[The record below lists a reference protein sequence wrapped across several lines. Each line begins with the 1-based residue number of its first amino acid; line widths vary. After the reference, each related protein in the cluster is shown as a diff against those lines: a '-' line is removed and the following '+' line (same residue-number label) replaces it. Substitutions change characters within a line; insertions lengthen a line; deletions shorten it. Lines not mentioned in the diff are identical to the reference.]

1 MKKYAAFFIA
11 FTLVFPQF
19 YANIGLAG
27 HENVQYQSY
36 YPHEIRF
43 LQVDNLDSA
52 LKLMRNTTT
61 SGRVQGLHL
70 YMEMSKKEEVSGIT
84 SVKFLEQITK
94 IYYLKFSEFNQH
106 LKNKT
111 LRTALSYGCINRVE
125 LAKEMK
131 TNPLFIP
138 LLPQHRETSYVKDFE
153 EMLKTVNC
161 GNVSHKLGNLKVGFT
176 PAEEAVAE
184 KIVGQIKHN
193 AGSNINVEKVRDSDA
208 WDILVAGVD
217 VPGYVFSKLKYI
229 NGVFYGTDSFDGIT
243 FIRDLFL
250 AGKNITEQRIKNEA
264 DLFLYTRLLV
274 SDWYENSFTH
284 PLMYDL
290 QYYVYNDDYDEGLHN
305 MAWSPLVGFLEPSA
319 FFRTVKI
326 KLFPWNGWLLVGSP
340 SVDKCRFNP
349 FLVPGD
355 ATCYGLWSVLSD
367 PAFVLN
373 PYNLTFEPNR
383 VVAHMVVEG
392 DFLLPPDSLFFD
404 GGGVRAVGGER
415 VDANVKVLYR
425 VLLGPYHHG
434 VDMGAEDVIY
444 ALFFMKKWVERD
456 AELAKTAKHVLDVL
470 RGVRV
475 LNITEV
481 PFIIPNVLNSTKRY
495 LWVEGYLK
503 VDRVNFE
510 KVAALN
516 PPWTTLPW
524 ELLYLVDTALEEGR
538 LSVRDLDLVEGKTV
552 DILAEKLRE
561 LSSVNAVPAQ
571 LRGIVNDV
579 EARKRWDSLMS
590 WFNSTGNLVVTNG
603 PYMLAKT
610 SKSEV
615 VLKVFRDPTYPLGI
629 GSYDHLNVPR
639 FARISKA
646 FLQNTTAD
654 DGKPVRFEV
663 HVEVEDILF
672 HARSYSKEFRGSG
685 SAKIFVYLVDGA
697 GKLYYYSLDGKPSKE
712 GVFSSSL
719 PPELV
724 RALSPGKYYLFIVP
738 IPSYQYFGLPATNN
752 YMNTTYAK
760 MLLNVPERETDV
772 STLDAWL
779 LTLFVS
785 AAILAVFVFS
795 RVRRRSGRSRAPR

>member
-1 MKKYAAFFIA
+1 MKTYA
-11 FTLVFPQF
+11 VFLMVVILIF
-19 YANIGLAG
+19 YQLFVNIGSAG
-27 HENVQYQSY
+27 HELIQYQSY

-43 LQVDNLDSA
+43 LDVDNTDLA
-52 LKLMRNTTT
+52 LKLMKNTTLL
-61 SGRVQGLHL
+61 SAENGLHL
-70 YMEMSKKEEVSGIT
+70 YIDRLKKEAARINYTVKYLSHIT
-84 SVKFLEQITK
+84 T
-94 IYYLKFSEFNQH
+94 IYQLKFKKSNQYFQ
-106 LKNKT
+106 NND
-111 LRTALSYGCINRVE
+111 LRLTISYGCINREE
-125 LAKEMK
+125 LAKERQS
-131 TNPLFIP
+131 NPLFIP
-138 LLPQHRETSYVKDFE
+138 LLPYHRENSYVRDFE
-153 EMLKTVNC
+153 GMLKTRMCTDLPDKLSQLKIAFVN
-161 GNVSHKLGNLKVGFT
+161 GLEDLAN
-176 PAEEAVAE
+176 
-184 KIVGQIKHN
+184 KIIDQIKHN
-193 AGSNINVEKVRDSDA
+193 SGYRIDAKRVDISHDWDMLVTILDFSNYTISN
-208 WDILVAGVD
+208 LN
-217 VPGYVFSKLKYI
+217 YI
-229 NGVFYGTDSFDGIT
+229 NGIYYGIDSFDGPF
-243 FIRDLFL
+243 FIKSFFYEES
-250 AGKNITEQRIKNEA
+250 KKPEWNIRNEN
-264 DLFLYTRLLV
+264 DLFLYTRMLV
-274 SDWYENSFTH
+274 YDWYKNSYNY
-284 PLMYDL
+284 PLMYDTE
-290 QYYVYNDDYDEGLHN
+290 YYVFNDDYDVGLHN

-456 AELAKTAKHVLDVL
+456 AELAKTAKHVLDDL

-495 LWVEGYLK
+495 LWVESYLK

-571 LRGIVNDV
+571 IRGMVNDV

-654 DGKPVRFEV
+654 GGQPVRFEAN
-663 HVEVEDILF
+663 VEVEDILF

-712 GVFSSSL
+712 GVFRSSL

-724 RALSPGKYYLFIVP
+724 QTLPPGKYYLFIVP
-738 IPSYQYFGLPATNN
+738 IPSYQYYSLPATTN

-760 MLLNVPERETDV
+760 MLLNIPERETNTP
-772 STLDAWL
+772 SMDAWL
-779 LTLFVS
+779 LPLLVS
-785 AAILAVFVFS
+785 AAILAVFIFS
-795 RVRRRSGRSRAPR
+795 RVRRR